1 MFEVTEKASEMI
13 KKFLAGQPESHPIRI
28 LKTEGG
34 WKGPYLVLA
43 MDEQKE
49 TDQVFTEKGIT
60 FIIEKEL
67 LDRSKPISID
77 YVEST
82 LGSGYRIKSDL
93 MKGSIFE
100 CDCIREH
107 C

>member
-13 KKFLAGQPESHPIRI
+13 KKFLEEQPESQPIRI

-43 MDEQKE
+43 TDERKE
-49 TDQVFTEKGIT
+49 ADQVFTEKGIT
-60 FIIEKEL
+60 FVIDKEL

-93 MKGSIFE
+93 MKGSVFE
-100 CDCIREH
+100 CDSIRDH